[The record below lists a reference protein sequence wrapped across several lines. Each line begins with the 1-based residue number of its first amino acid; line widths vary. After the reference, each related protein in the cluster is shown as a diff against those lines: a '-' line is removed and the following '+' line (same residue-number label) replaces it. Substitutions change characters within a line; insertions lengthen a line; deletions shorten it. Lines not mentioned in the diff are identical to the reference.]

1 MEGCVGEESFQMW
14 ELNRRL
20 EAYLARVKALEEQ
33 NEGLSVELGGLRARA
48 GDDASW
54 RARADDELAALRALV
69 EQRWREKHAAEL
81 ERDRLA
87 AELEGVAGRCERLRT
102 ARARTAD
109 EVARSRRQ
117 AEAETCA
124 RDWLGSRAAALEREL
139 DALRA
144 AHEEDRADLHAQAAR
159 APRRSP
165 APPPPPCRSP
175 APAPDLDQLARRLG
189 DAWRGAVLGYQ
200 ERVAH
205 LETSLAQARERLAGA
220 VQGAREGRLEVQQ
233 LGAERDGL
241 RERRAALEQRLESCW
256 QERLQAT
263 EKFQLAVESLEQEKQ
278 GLQSQ
283 IAQVLEGRQQLA
295 HLKMSLS
302 LEVATY
308 RTLLEAE
315 NSRLQTPTGCSPA
328 PLGLQDPKL
337 QLHFPGTPEGRRL
350 GPALPVLSP
359 TPLPSPLPDTLETPM
374 PAFLKSQEFLQAQPP
389 TLASTPISPTP
400 QASCPATNA
409 ELKAQGASLFLPQ
422 TQGGGRQPAL
432 EPPLAEA
439 EVAVSD
445 CVLPELKESGGKQPE
460 ASTGQFPE
468 DQASLASPLNPDHP
482 ASEATDGIPG
492 GPKMSS
498 IFQEES
504 EGRVLGPVEKE
515 AAVEVKVANS
525 PGQETGQTGRLDVE
539 ETQASQGPLG
549 KDIRKAVAEE
559 SQEPPVCLET
569 QTQETVGKTN
579 HKSPSP
585 LESKNVDILSSLEKE
600 KELPMMSSA
609 GRGVE
614 ERERPTSREAPE
626 LPVSMGRDH
635 PQALPLLGKDN
646 EQLLLSP
653 ETVSFLGKENQEAV
667 RSTEEPPGA
676 LEKESQQQ
684 PRSLEA
690 EDEET
695 WRSLPEENQ
704 ESLTALEDE
713 NQEIFRPPE
722 NENQEPPKSLEEDQR
737 TERTPEREDQDSLRS
752 PEEEMNLESR
762 RSLKEEGQ
770 TIEGPLGKEDQDSW
784 MPPQEDEMIEGLL
797 EKDNLDSLRSLK
809 EDQRI
814 DRPLEKEDQESLSSP
829 EDEIEGLSKK
839 ENLESLRSLKEEE
852 QSFERPLEKENQQSL
867 TSVEEGQ
874 ASKRALEDS
883 DKDSLRSLED
893 EMNLET
899 LRSLKEENEMNER
912 ALEDSDKDS
921 LRSLEDEAY
930 LESLRPLK
938 EEGQK
943 SERPLEDSDKDSLR
957 SLEDEMNLE
966 TLRSLKEE
974 GQTSERAL
982 EDSDKN
988 SLRSPEEENEMI
1000 EGLLQRENLESV
1012 RSLKE
1017 EDQKIERPLEKECQ
1031 GSPKSL
1037 EEGQRT
1043 VKLLE
1048 HETQES
1054 LRSLDEEDQE
1064 LRGSPEQD
1072 ALHPLTAAKEEGWV
1086 ASRPLQEWNSEPLKS
1101 HGKDQEMIKLLGKE
1115 NQEESVEAVGSLE
1128 TENLESLRTGGEE
1141 TLELSKGLEV
1151 REPLCSLEEMHK
1163 GTVKPLE
1170 GEIQEPLGSG
1180 TDNHEML
1187 GPPGK
1192 ETQDL
1197 RSLDKWNVV
1206 MAQSPERP
1214 EKEQGQDVGVEEGR
1228 ESPESPGSP
1237 EEEGQEP
1244 SHYANQL
1251 RWDGREAGQN
1261 PPLGRAGEG
1270 EDQAELDE
1278 GSRRGGKVEAVQ
1290 EGERRPDALEEAWS
1304 LGDTESKEHG
1314 VLAEEAG
1321 GIGDAEG
1328 QTKQVETPGLQTAQG
1343 APEVVKP
1350 PLEDEDVMKGG
1361 DQFSLEV
1368 TLRSDVARDQSVLGT
1383 GLRLDQEEVEL
1394 REPGHPARGE
1404 VMQPPP
1410 EEDLQAEIAKGVEGP
1425 GRDPEGT
1432 GVPEAGLSE
1441 LSRTS
1446 ADPREL
1452 PKGWEE
1458 PRPEAPWGAEELRSV
1473 VTPGYE
1479 SSDAAQPRSPGSE
1492 DREDAHLLP
1501 GPTGPRPIEP
1511 CSATPVLESAQP
1523 LAEGAQEAGWGLGG
1537 RAEAPGRVES
1547 EQKFGPVA
1555 ISEGVQ
1561 EEEES
1566 REESEADDL
1575 GETLPDST
1583 PLGLYLKS
1591 PVSPKGDLA
1600 GDQRSP
1606 THGEAQK
1613 EGWDPAVPAS
1623 QDLGTPPSEEEEG
1636 EAEVDPAS
1644 GLLEEFEDL
1653 ENESSLPEVPR
1664 EVASLGQLPPQLEPA
1679 GWDRDGESDGFA
1691 DEEESGEEAEEE
1703 DEEAEPRGQWW
1714 GPRPSGSSLQALG
1727 SSQRGDF
1734 PEPEAVE
1741 VSGHW
1746 DDGLKDTAAD
1756 ISVAALG
1763 ARTQDSAGPSGSED
1777 ESDSVSLDREDQVL
1791 DPLDTPM
1798 GAGDT
1803 CGLSGQ
1809 GPNLAESGCVNGSVV
1824 NGLEQADG
1832 VGQGVTLGEDL
1843 GQGLPSQDEEGAVPK
1858 TPWVGSAVQLGQ
1870 AQFLKFS
1877 PRAADGDSW
1886 SSGED

>member
-54 RARADDELAALRALV
+54 RARADDEL
-69 EQRWREKHAAEL
+69 
-81 ERDRLA
+81 
-87 AELEGVAGRCERLRT
+87 
-102 ARARTAD
+102 
-109 EVARSRRQ
+109 
-117 AEAETCA
+117 
-124 RDWLGSRAAALEREL
+124 
-139 DALRA
+139 
-144 AHEEDRADLHAQAAR
+144 
-159 APRRSP
+159 
-165 APPPPPCRSP
+165 RSP

-614 ERERPTSREAPE
+614 ERERPPSREAPE

-852 QSFERPLEKENQQSL
+852 QCFERPLEKENQQSL

-899 LRSLKEENEMNER
+899 LRSLKEENKMNER
-912 ALEDSDKDS
+912 ALEDSDKD
-921 LRSLEDEAY
+921 
-930 LESLRPLK
+930 SLRPLK

-1141 TLELSKGLEV
+1141 TLELPKGLEV

-1261 PPLGRAGEG
+1261 LPLGRAGEG

-1290 EGERRPDALEEAWS
+1290 EGEQRPDALEEAWS

-1328 QTKQVETPGLQTAQG
+1328 QPKQVETPGLQTAQG

-1458 PRPEAPWGAEELRSV
+1458 PRPEAPWGAEELHSV
-1473 VTPGYE
+1473 VTPGCE

-1561 EEEES
+1561 EEES

-1583 PLGLYLKS
+1583 PLGLYLRS

-1600 GDQRSP
+1600 GHQRFP
-1606 THGEAQK
+1606 AQGEAEK

-1623 QDLGTPPSEEEEG
+1623 QDLGTPPSEEEEGEG

-1703 DEEAEPRGQWW
+1703 EDEAEPRGQWW

-1746 DDGLKDTAAD
+1746 DDGLKDTTAD